1 MKKRRG
7 IFLLVILFAALIGA
21 FRASAH
27 NVILLRSEPDAG
39 AVLAAAPAEVRAWFN
54 EEIQS
59 GVSKLQV
66 FDASGAQV
74 DQGDGGVDLNDPA
87 HASMVVSLPAL
98 GEGAY
103 KVRWQVVLL
112 DGDPTTG
119 EFSFYVGSAG
129 AAAAT
134 LEASAAQQ
142 AEDAQPP
149 SSSRLLIW
157 GGGAGLAAA
166 LLGFLILSLI
176 NRSRKA

>member
-1 MKKRRG
+1 M
-7 IFLLVILFAALIGA
+7 
-21 FRASAH
+21 
-27 NVILLRSEPDAG
+27 
-39 AVLAAAPAEVRAWFN
+39 
-54 EEIQS
+54 QS

-87 HASMVVSLPAL
+87 HASMVVLLPAL

-134 LEASAAQQ
+134 LEASAAAAAAQQ